1 MVIFASFCG
10 DLAACVCMAIL
21 AMRFFPATITGRQVD
36 QNRWMIPVLPFI
48 VVFDLVD
55 MAGKLIGRTVQ
66 MTGHLFYKV
75 TGKQP
80 RSRRHSD
87 SYFSYGY
94 SAPAARKRS
103 SARTQRSSKRQR
115 RNRFRA

>member
-10 DLAACVCMAIL
+10 YLAACFCMAIL
-21 AMRFFPATITGRQVD
+21 AMRFFPATITGRQID
-36 QNRWMIPVLPFI
+36 RNRWMIPALPFI

-55 MAGKLIGRTVQ
+55 MAGKLIARTVQ

-80 RSRRHSD
+80 RSHRHSD

-94 SAPAARKRS
+94 SAPAARRRT
-103 SARTQRSSKRQR
+103 SARTQRSSKRQH